1 MNQEAN
7 IAKREN
13 AGALATNLFEAD
25 ANQGAQNISQE
36 DLALPFLKVLG
47 QLSPEI
53 NSRDA
58 KYIKGAQPGMILNT
72 VTGDYYDG
80 EKGINVLPVFYKRQY
95 IEWQD
100 RGASMGAPVAIHEV
114 DSDLL
119 SKVTRDKS
127 NKDRLPNGNY
137 LENTASHFVILMGD
151 TPTTAL
157 ISMKATQLKISR
169 KWNSMMMG
177 IKMQGKSGLFT
188 PPTYSHIYNLK
199 TVQQSNDKGTWFGWD
214 VAKVGPV
221 QDKSVYDIAKNF
233 AERVGKG
240 EIQAKH
246 GTEETKTDV
255 PY

>member
-1 MNQEAN
+1 MNQVAE
-7 IAKREN
+7 KKE
-13 AGALATNLFEAD
+13 GALATNLFEAD
-25 ANQGAQNISQE
+25 AAQGAQNISQE

-214 VAKVGPV
+214 VSKVGPV

-240 EIQAKH
+240 EIEAKH
-246 GTEETKTDV
+246 GTEETKTDGV